1 MATRDIPA
9 GVLDKGGYPSRY
21 QERPTRLSLV
31 TGGTC
36 PQSSQESNIRLR
48 LCIRQNWIRLEHLSI
63 GFISSSFSRALC
75 WHGLLQPEP
84 EVGGTGLGSTRNGDI
99 EFGNLIA
106 LPALS
111 TPSFL
116 KVALAPDISSGH
128 NAILGLVQL
137 LSRSQKPLQLA
148 HFEFSLIICCSNRAK
163 VVASLLLCAV
173 LMFISWAAASVS
185 EVVQFPS
192 DAIRHYRPTLKS
204 LVYHERQLAPIDADV
219 LFEDDRDVSPAR
231 VINLSTIVDLGQM
244 SAPGMCASPSA
255 ARLCL
260 RPTAKRSRLQILHLR
275 FSGLN
280 RIPIPREIITFLYE
294 TPKGYSQHPRSCCGS
309 VDRDASNDNRDYGP
323 IFDEYFDRSQFDYI
337 DPQQAVFGRD
347 GLPALQVLA
356 FGTSPTAFL
365 MRRVHSSWECSGKV
379 PAGLA
384 CDDTTRLSFRPVDM
398 SDYSIWDGAV
408 VDAAR
413 FLSAS

>member
-9 GVLDKGGYPSRY
+9 GVLDKGAILAGWFVATVHPSELDPPGTSVHRLHFIFFFPCSVLAWAATAGARGRGYRAR
-21 QERPTRLSLV
+21 QHKERGYR
-31 TGGTC
+31 
-36 PQSSQESNIRLR
+36 IR
-48 LCIRQNWIRLEHLSI
+48 EPD
-63 GFISSSFSRALC
+63 SSS
-75 WHGLLQPEP
+75 
-84 EVGGTGLGSTRNGDI
+84 
-99 EFGNLIA
+99 
-106 LPALS
+106 
-111 TPSFL
+111 
-116 KVALAPDISSGH
+116 
-128 NAILGLVQL
+128 
-137 LSRSQKPLQLA
+137 RSVHA
-148 HFEFSLIICCSNRAK
+148 
-163 VVASLLLCAV
+163 
-173 LMFISWAAASVS
+173 
-185 EVVQFPS
+185 
-192 DAIRHYRPTLKS
+192 
-204 LVYHERQLAPIDADV
+204 
-219 LFEDDRDVSPAR
+219 
-231 VINLSTIVDLGQM
+231 
-244 SAPGMCASPSA
+244 
-255 ARLCL
+255 
-260 RPTAKRSRLQILHLR
+260 ILHLR